1 MKSDRLKNQRIEI
14 FTKAH
19 PANIV
24 YAGRTYRDDKMAQDI
39 LKKVTIKGFKSIKD
53 STIDLTN
60 INVLI
65 GPNESG
71 KSNFISALYFLQK
84 ILEKNL
90 AETVSRIGLPALL
103 YNGPKITKEIS
114 MEFTFGNISY
124 GFVLKPNDNGG
135 LIFSDEY
142 YGWGGGKWTVK
153 RSVPFGTESEFEKG
167 VNNKIDAYVKPVL
180 AAKNWRVYHF
190 HDTSTNSSM
199 KQVGNMADTVSLHHD
214 ASNLA
219 PFLYYLKHKYP
230 LDYQNIV
237 STVRYIAPLFGDF
250 VLEPN
255 TENEELIRLRWKQ
268 AGCDEVFGVNQLS
281 DGTLRFICLS
291 VLLLQPANL
300 QPSTIILDEPELGLH
315 PSAISMLSD
324 LIRKASLKKQIIV
337 STQSTEL
344 LDHFDSDNVII
355 AEIDQSGSTY
365 RRLSKK
371 ELDDWLNEYTLSDIW
386 KKNIIGGL
394 P

>member
-1 MKSDRLKNQRIEI
+1 
-14 FTKAH
+14 
-19 PANIV
+19 
-24 YAGRTYRDDKMAQDI
+24 MAQDI

-53 STIDLTN
+53 STIDLSN

-65 GPNESG
+65 GPNGSG

-114 MEFTFGNISY
+114 MEFTFGNNSY

-167 VNNKIDAYVKPVL
+167 VNNNIDTYVKPVL

-219 PFLYYLKHKYP
+219 PFLYCLKHKYP
-230 LDYQNIV
+230 LEYQNIV
-237 STVRYIAPLFGDF
+237 STVRYVAPFFGDF

-268 AGCDEVFGVNQLS
+268 VGCDEVFGVNQLS
-281 DGTLRFICLS
+281 DGTLRFICLA

-324 LIRKASLKKQIIV
+324 LIRKASLKKQIII

-355 AEIDQSGSTY
+355 AEIGQSGSTY